1 MTQTGLLARAS
12 HQRELWALAFLMV
25 LVTSTYVVF
34 VLPIPVDPWVKDAY
48 DIIMS
53 YGVGGSNSNK
63 AMLVMSVE
71 SFSNVLECT
80 PIIATFWN
88 LVKKNGAYLVV
99 MTAHV
104 EMGQTQN
111 VLAEMKRTWP
121 GFPNV
126 PEYGTQIVF
135 LGWTPTTT
143 MPVVWANLW
152 GTYGGKDYFGNSLAS
167 LPMMNTFNPSHTL
180 ADYGVVVGLVGWEGF
195 DYVQIHNAGVNTLIG
210 FGGQG
215 GMGGSTQLYSIGQR
229 QGFVDGSGNG
239 QQMEL
244 LSGIPGTNS
253 LLATA
258 PIMSALFIFGGVA
271 VSNIWFATRRKEE
284 KK

>member
-1 MTQTGLLARAS
+1 MTQSSLIARAS
-12 HQRELWALAFLMV
+12 HQRELWALAFLIV

-34 VLPIPVDPWVKDAY
+34 ALPIPVDAWVRSAY
-48 DIIMS
+48 NVIQS
-53 YGVGGSNSNK
+53 FGTGGSNANK

-88 LVKKNGAYLVV
+88 LVKKNGAHLVV

-104 EMGQTQN
+104 EMGQTQT
-111 VLAEMKRTWP
+111 VLAEMKKTWP
-121 GFPNV
+121 GFPNI
-126 PEYGTQIVF
+126 PEYGNQIVF
-135 LGWTPTTT
+135 LGWTP
-143 MPVVWANLW
+143 NQ
-152 GTYGGKDYFGNSLAS
+152 
-167 LPMMNTFNPSHTL
+167 FNPSHTL
-180 ADYGVVVGLVGWEGF
+180 ADYGAVVGLVGWEGF
-195 DYVQIHNAGVNTLIG
+195 DYVQIHNAGVNTLISFAG
-210 FGGQG
+210 AG
-215 GMGGSTQLYSIGQR
+215 GMGGSTQLYNIGQS
-229 QGFVDGSGNG
+229 QGFVAGSGNG
-239 QQMEL
+239 LQMES

-271 VSNIWFATRRKEE
+271 VSNLWYASRRKEE